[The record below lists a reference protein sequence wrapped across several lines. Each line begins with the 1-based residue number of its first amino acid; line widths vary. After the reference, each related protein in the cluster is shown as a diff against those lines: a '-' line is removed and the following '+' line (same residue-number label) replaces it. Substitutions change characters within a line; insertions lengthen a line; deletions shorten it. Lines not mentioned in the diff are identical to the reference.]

1 MLRLLRQI
9 KTRSQTKNESAA
21 SVWNDHSG
29 CRFVLLNTTPI
40 KIRFNIEIADDM
52 NAYNAVK
59 GADGQNAFIK
69 EAILYYA
76 ENGKDEALAERIADL
91 IFEKMK
97 SLPPTAISVPPQQ
110 EEQNDFSESADIADA
125 FLDSL

>member
-1 MLRLLRQI
+1 M
-9 KTRSQTKNESAA
+9 
-21 SVWNDHSG
+21 SVKY
-29 CRFVLLNTTPI
+29 I
-40 KIRFNIEIADDM
+40 KIRFNTENADDM
-52 NAYNAVK
+52 NVYNAIK

-76 ENGKDEALAERIADL
+76 EKGKDEALAERIADL
-91 IFEKMK
+91 VLEKMK
-97 SLPPTAISVPPQQ
+97 ALPPTAVSVPPQQ

>member
-1 MLRLLRQI
+1 MQRQI
-9 KTRSQTKNESAA
+9 AM
-21 SVWNDHSG
+21 SVKY
-29 CRFVLLNTTPI
+29 I
-40 KIRFNIEIADDM
+40 KIRFNTENADDM
-52 NAYNAVK
+52 NVYNAIK

-76 ENGKDEALAERIADL
+76 EKGKDEALAERIADL
-91 IFEKMK
+91 VLEKMK
-97 SLPPTAISVPPQQ
+97 ALPPTAVSAPPPQ

>member
-1 MLRLLRQI
+1 MQRQI
-9 KTRSQTKNESAA
+9 AM
-21 SVWNDHSG
+21 SVKY
-29 CRFVLLNTTPI
+29 I
-40 KIRFNIEIADDM
+40 KIRFNTENADDM

-76 ENGKDEALAERIADL
+76 ENGKDEALAEKIAD
-91 IFEKMK
+91 IVFEKLK
-97 SLPPTAISVPPQQ
+97 ALPPTAVSVPPPQ
-110 EEQNDFSESADIADA
+110 EEKNDFSESADIADA

>member
-1 MLRLLRQI
+1 M
-9 KTRSQTKNESAA
+9 
-21 SVWNDHSG
+21 SVKY
-29 CRFVLLNTTPI
+29 I
-40 KIRFNIEIADDM
+40 KIRFNTENTDDM
-52 NAYNAVK
+52 NVYNAIK

-69 EAILYYA
+69 KAILYYA
-76 ENGKDEALAERIADL
+76 ENGKDETLAERIADL

-97 SLPPTAISVPPQQ
+97 SLPLTAVSVPPQQ